1 MLQGSFATFGY
12 LGVAS
17 LLEKAGIHEHRAQRR
32 IIVGKRAVANTVIKK
47 GCP

>member
-12 LGVAS
+12 LGAAS
-17 LLEKAGIHEHRAQRR
+17 LLEKAGINEHRAQRR
-32 IIVGKRAVANTVIKK
+32 IIIGKRAVANTVIKK